1 MKKTTTV
8 LARAVL
14 CSAVLGCVGV
24 QQLQTIRG
32 ADVPVADQAPNDMP
46 YVGKR
51 PGELKLIERTFEG
64 QPPLIPHSIANYEEI
79 TVTENPCIECHISN
93 DFKGKKMP
101 RVSNSH
107 LATLP
112 TAAQPEPVLNMN
124 RFGGSST
131 CSGDGYAEPA
141 RSAGDRLPLPSTPA
155 RVALM

>member
-1 MKKTTTV
+1 MKKTTTIIA
-8 LARAVL
+8 LAVL

-32 ADVPVADQAPNDMP
+32 ADVPTADQAPQDLA
-46 YVGKR
+46 YQGKR

-79 TVTENPCIECHISN
+79 TVTENPCIECHISD

-107 LATLP
+107 LVAVP
-112 TAAQPEPVLNMN
+112 TAAKPEPVLSMSRWQCN
-124 RFGGSST
+124 S
-131 CSGDGYAEPA
+131 CHVPQVDAK
-141 RSAGDRLPLPSTPA
+141 PLVDNSFQG
-155 RVALM
+155 RR

>member
-1 MKKTTTV
+1 MKKTTTAIA
-8 LARAVL
+8 LAVL

-112 TAAQPEPVLNMN
+112 TAAQPEPVLNMGRWQCNSCHVPQVDAKPLVENSFQGSVGN
-124 RFGGSST
+124 R
-131 CSGDGYAEPA
+131 
-141 RSAGDRLPLPSTPA
+141 
-155 RVALM
+155 